1 MAGLGRR
8 SHYRKHLTDSVLN
21 DFPEPNPSEGERLAR
36 VVGTRGS
43 NQFEIILSLPS
54 SSSVSTLN
62 HGSDMKRIP
71 KLAILPTKFRKL
83 VWVKRNDFVIV
94 RCGDDEERQRN
105 VNGDG
110 DIDIDRGSDKYHV
123 SDDNNKSTG
132 MATTKRISEGG
143 GRKEEEVLK
152 YCHDSSSS
160 LPRGAANDLAA
171 SAGGPDPRPDES
183 ISGIRYEISSIL
195 YKDQVKHL
203 RRKGVWPINDP
214 YFQEDGVGVSDSG
227 GRNDLVECV
236 DGEDDSSPRQQTTRK
251 PVGEESDEAECLV
264 DGYGKNVDKDDDG
277 IIYDDDLLFVNTNKI
292 SALRVLDSESDSESD
307 SR

>member
-54 SSSVSTLN
+54 SSSSVSTLN
-62 HGSDMKRIP
+62 HGSDSKRIP

-94 RCGDDEERQRN
+94 RCGDDEDRQRN
-105 VNGDG
+105 VNGDS
-110 DIDIDRGSDKYHV
+110 DSDRGSDNYV
-123 SDDNNKSTG
+123 NDNKNNSTG
-132 MATTKRISEGG
+132 MVTTKHVGEGG
-143 GRKEEEVLK
+143 GRKEEEALK

-160 LPRGAANDLAA
+160 LPRGA
-171 SAGGPDPRPDES
+171 GPDES

-203 RRKGVWPINDP
+203 RRKGLWPMNDP

-236 DGEDDSSPRQQTTRK
+236 DREDDNSPRHTTTRK
-251 PVGEESDEAECLV
+251 PNGKESDEAECLV
-264 DGYGKNVDKDDDG
+264 DGYGKNDDNDDDDG
-277 IIYDDDLLFVNTNKI
+277 IVYDDDLLFVNTNKI